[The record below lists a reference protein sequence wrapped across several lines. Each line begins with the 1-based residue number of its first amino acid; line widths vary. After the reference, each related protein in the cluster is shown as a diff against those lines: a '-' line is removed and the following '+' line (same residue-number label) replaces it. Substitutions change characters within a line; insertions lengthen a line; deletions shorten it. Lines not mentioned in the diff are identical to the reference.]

1 MPDVEPRAAPR
12 ILLVDDDRAFRVS
25 TSTLLREEGYRVVE
39 AADGSEGV
47 EALKAGGFDLILL
60 DLRMPGVDGI
70 QLVEVLRRWG
80 EGTPI
85 LMISGF
91 GTVETAVKALH
102 TGADDFV
109 TKPVEPDVLAGKGA
123 DLLERRPS
131 LAEDGASRAPGGLVG
146 RAPAMRDLFRAI
158 EKVAP
163 SNTTVLIQGET
174 GTGKELVA
182 RGIHAASNRN
192 NGPFLAVNCAA
203 LSENLLESELFGHVR
218 GAFTGAVKDR
228 PGLFRAAHGGT
239 LFLDEVGDISQGLQH
254 RLLRVLQEK
263 ELIPVGDVR
272 PQKVDVRVLA
282 ATHKD
287 LKEETLA
294 GRFREDLYYRLNVFR
309 LDVPPLRARSSDV
322 PLLVEHFLK
331 GRDRA
336 EEPEG
341 GTGPRVGSAGGTV
354 AVSSLAMR
362 LLQSY
367 DWPGNVRELFS
378 VLESALIRAQGS
390 PRIEA
395 QHLTAEVRG
404 GNREGE
410 AGSAPDTS
418 RYVPSQAPAREREA
432 ILSALREAG
441 GIRSRAARIL
451 GMGRTT
457 LWRKMKEYG
466 IEVEE

>member
-1 MPDVEPRAAPR
+1 MSDVEPRAAPR

-39 AADGSEGV
+39 ASDGSEGV
-47 EALKAGGFDLILL
+47 EALMAGGFDLILL

-109 TKPVEPDVLAGKGA
+109 TKPVEPDVLAGKVA

-131 LAEDGASRAPGGLVG
+131 LADGASPAPGGLVG
-146 RAPAMRDLFRAI
+146 RAPVMRDLFRAI
-158 EKVAP
+158 ETVAP
-163 SNTTVLIQGET
+163 SDTTVLIQGET

-182 RGIHAASNRN
+182 RGIHAASNRKE
-192 NGPFLAVNCAA
+192 GPFLGVNCGA

-272 PQKVDVRVLA
+272 PQKVNVRVLA

-367 DWPGNVRELFS
+367 HWPGNVRELFS
-378 VLESALIRAQGS
+378 VLESALIRAQGR

-395 QHLTAEVRG
+395 QHLTAEVRE

-410 AGSAPDTS
+410 AGSAPGTS
-418 RYVPSQAPAREREA
+418 RYVPSHAPAREREA
-432 ILSALREAG
+432 ILSALQEAG
-441 GIRSRAARIL
+441 GVRSRAARIL

>member
-1 MPDVEPRAAPR
+1 MPEAHPRVTPR

-39 AADGSEGV
+39 AADGAEAV
-47 EALKAGGFDLILL
+47 EALKTGGFDLILL

-109 TKPVEPDVLAGKGA
+109 TKPVEPDVLAGKVA

-131 LAEDGASRAPGGLVG
+131 LPDGSSPAPGGLVG
-146 RAPAMRDLFRAI
+146 RAPVMRDLFRAM
-158 EKVAP
+158 ERVAP
-163 SNTTVLIQGET
+163 SDTTVLIQGET

-182 RGIHAASNRN
+182 RGIHGASNRK

-203 LSENLLESELFGHVR
+203 LSENLLESELFGHVK
-218 GAFTGAVKDR
+218 GAFTGAVRDK

-239 LFLDEVGDISQGLQH
+239 LLLDEVGDISQGLQH

-263 ELIPVGDVR
+263 EFTPVGDVR
-272 PQKVDVRVLA
+272 PQTVDVRVLA

-287 LKEETLA
+287 LKEETGA

-322 PLLVEHFLK
+322 PLLVEYFLK
-331 GRDRA
+331 ERGGSGRN
-336 EEPEG
+336 
-341 GTGPRVGSAGGTV
+341 AGGRQDPHGSEGSGV
-354 AVSSLAMR
+354 AVSPLAMR

-367 DWPGNVRELFS
+367 PWPGNVRELFS
-378 VLESALIRAQGS
+378 VLESALIRAQEGS
-390 PRIEA
+390 RIEA
-395 QHLTAEVRG
+395 QHLTTEVR
-404 GNREGE
+404 E
-410 AGSAPDTS
+410 TS
-418 RYVPSQAPAREREA
+418 RGDKQESGPALGRYVPPAFPTQEREA
-432 ILSALREAG
+432 ILGALEEAG
-441 GIRSRAARIL
+441 GVRSQAARIL

-457 LWRKMKEYG
+457 LWRKMREYG
-466 IEVEE
+466 IEMED